1 MPSHK
6 NQDQVAI
13 LQDKL
18 SQAESIAI
26 VDYAGTTV
34 TDQVELRAALREA
47 GGEMLVAKNRLVN
60 IAVGDGKLT
69 ESLEGM
75 NAVVFSN
82 TDPVAAIKALFK
94 FHEDSD
100 KLEIKQGYMVK
111 EDKVLSPSEVAA
123 LSKLPGKD
131 ELIVMLIQRVKSPA
145 SGLVN
150 VLKAGQ
156 RDLVYA
162 LKAIAD
168 QKGEAAA

>member
-1 MPSHK
+1 MPSQK
-6 NQDQVAI
+6 NTDQVAL

-34 TDQVELRAALREA
+34 NDQVELRSALREA
-47 GGEMLVAKNRLVN
+47 GGEMLVTKNRLVN

-82 TDPVAAIKALFK
+82 QDPVAAIKALFK
-94 FHEDSD
+94 FHQDTE

-111 EDKVLSPSEVAA
+111 EDKVLSFTELEA

-131 ELIVMLIQRVKSPA
+131 ELIVMLIQRLKSPG

-168 QKGEAAA
+168 KQAEAA